1 MTATG
6 QQCLFCSESIKD
18 RSFQNIFNAD
28 REIRCTLANV
38 WDSFGYLRVLLSASS
53 AFVNICGYERAQ
65 CQSCVNLHFN
75 LPLLRTRAIVNS

>member
-28 REIRCTLANV
+28 REIRWTLANV
-38 WDSFGYLRVLLSASS
+38 WGSVGNLRVLLSASS
-53 AFVNICGYERAQ
+53 AFVNLCVYERA
-65 CQSCVNLHFN
+65 
-75 LPLLRTRAIVNS
+75 LL